1 MRRIFAIVGIISV
14 LGGAYIALFTP
25 TISIL
30 NEGYPASVWPAKGNF
45 AEVINNNAEAFGL
58 APKRELTNKLVQ
70 VFDDSDGKAMF
81 VLKDGKPVLTHFTE
95 GYDLKTE
102 FNSFS
107 MVKSLIGILT
117 LKAISDQR
125 IASFNEPLKQVL
137 AKQYPELDGS
147 PIGDVTISQLLDMR
161 SGIDFEVSVT
171 GAETDTKA
179 RIASKAEFSPFSKL
193 ANLHTNGLGAL
204 FADLKVDAEK
214 VGEFAYQ
221 NINTAI
227 LGLVLETIYDRP
239 LSELLNE
246 KIWRPAGA
254 KGFRWRQYTK
264 AETVSPYCCL
274 YATVEDWARVGHF
287 LLQNGRDRQ
296 FLSEPIRRHFLGTDS
311 PFYDT
316 RTVSYRSQIRYDIL
330 DRVGEGIQGY
340 FKYFL
345 GQGGQTVYLIPNEN
359 MVVVR
364 FGDKHQLLHST
375 LYEIHRTLKNAETTQ

>member
-1 MRRIFAIVGIISV
+1 MV

-25 TISIL
+25 TIPIFL
-30 NEGYPASVWPAKGNF
+30 EGYPASVWPAKGNF
-45 AEVINNNAEAFGL
+45 AEVSNDKVEPLGV
-58 APKRELTNKLVQ
+58 APERELTEKLTQ
-70 VFDDSDGKAMF
+70 VFDDSGGKAMF
-81 VLKDGKPVLTHFTE
+81 VLKDGKPVLEHFVE
-95 GYDLKTE
+95 GYGHKTE

-107 MVKSLIGILT
+107 MVKSLVGILT
-117 LKAISDQR
+117 LKAISDER
-125 IASFNEPLKQVL
+125 IASFHEPLKKVL
-137 AKQYPELDGS
+137 AKQYPELDS
-147 PIGDVTISQLLDMR
+147 STLGDVTISQLLDMR

-171 GAETDTKA
+171 GAETDTKT
-179 RIASKAEFSPFSKL
+179 RIALKAEFSPFSKL
-193 ANLHTNGLGAL
+193 AKLHSNGLRTL
-204 FADLKVDAEK
+204 FEDLTVNAEK

-264 AETVSPYCCL
+264 ADAVSPYCCL

-287 LLQNGRDRQ
+287 LLQNGGSRQ
-296 FLSEPIRRHFLGTDS
+296 FLADPINRHFLGTDS

-330 DRVGEGIQGY
+330 DRAGEGIQGY

-359 MVVVR
+359 MVVIR
-364 FGDKHQLLHST
+364 FGEKHQLLHST
-375 LYEIHRTLKNAETTQ
+375 LYEIHRILKNAETTQ

>member
-1 MRRIFAIVGIISV
+1 MPRIFAIFGLLLI

-25 TISIL
+25 TISIVL
-30 NEGYPASVWPAKGNF
+30 EGYPAAIWPAKGNF
-45 AEVINNNAEAFGL
+45 AEVTNDNVEPL
-58 APKRELTNKLVQ
+58 EETPKRALNDKLRQ
-70 VFDDSDGKAMF
+70 IFDDSDGKALF
-81 VLKDGKPVLTHFTE
+81 VFKDGKPVLEHYVE
-95 GYDLKTE
+95 GYDRETE

-107 MVKSLIGILT
+107 MVKSLVGILT
-117 LKAISDQR
+117 LKAISDER
-125 IASFNEPLKQVL
+125 IASFHEPLKRVL
-137 AKQYPELDGS
+137 AKPYPELDGA

-171 GAETDTKA
+171 GAEADTKT

-193 ANLHTNGLGAL
+193 ANLHTNGLQVL
-204 FADLKVDAEK
+204 FADLKVDASK

-246 KIWRPAGA
+246 KIWKPAGA
-254 KGFRWRQYTK
+254 QGFRWRQYTK
-264 AETVSPYCCL
+264 EAIVSPYCCL

-287 LLQNGRDRQ
+287 LLLNGGSRTFFAD
-296 FLSEPIRRHFLGTDS
+296 PIHRHFLGTDS

-316 RTVSYRSQIRYDIL
+316 RTVSYRSQIRYDVL
-330 DRVGEGIQGY
+330 DRAGEGIQGY

-359 MVVVR
+359 MVVIR

-375 LYEIHRTLKNAETTQ
+375 LYEIHRTLKDAETTQ